1 MGTTPIAVEPLS
13 FSKIFL
19 LVLVERPHK
28 GVQKSWQS
36 KNRGL
41 PRFDIRTSLRD
52 KSEELINF
60 DKGRKPQLL
69 ACFQEDFQRP
79 QLSSARPSC
88 DALQSFYWWL
98 RAQALHSLTSLLLRG
113 DMLAFVVS
121 DRTIDKNGS
130 NRVALLDSYLRAL
143 VWMNAVRALHW

>member
-1 MGTTPIAVEPLS
+1 MNKAFMVSPPMGTTPIAVEPLS

-41 PRFDIRTSLRD
+41 PRFDIRTSFRD

-60 DKGRKPQLL
+60 DKGRKPLFL

-79 QLSSARPSC
+79 QLSSARPSF
-88 DALQSFYWWL
+88 DSL
-98 RAQALHSLTSLLLRG
+98 RSL
-113 DMLAFVVS
+113 
-121 DRTIDKNGS
+121 
-130 NRVALLDSYLRAL
+130 Y
-143 VWMNAVRALHW
+143 

>member
-1 MGTTPIAVEPLS
+1 MNKAFMVSPPMGTTSIAVEPLS
-13 FSKIFL
+13 FSKNFL

-28 GVQKSWQS
+28 GVQKSWQR

-41 PRFDIRTSLRD
+41 PRFDIRTYFRD

-60 DKGRKPQLL
+60 DKGRKPLFL

-88 DALQSFYWWL
+88 DALQSFY
-98 RAQALHSLTSLLLRG
+98 
-113 DMLAFVVS
+113 
-121 DRTIDKNGS
+121 
-130 NRVALLDSYLRAL
+130 
-143 VWMNAVRALHW
+143 

>member
-1 MGTTPIAVEPLS
+1 MNKAFMVSPPMGTTPIAVEPLS

-41 PRFDIRTSLRD
+41 PRFDIRTSFRD

-60 DKGRKPQLL
+60 DKGRKPLFL
-69 ACFQEDFQRP
+69 ACFRKISSV
-79 QLSSARPSC
+79 LSYRARDRLVTHSNHSIDGSEPKPSK
-88 DALQSFYWWL
+88 
-98 RAQALHSLTSLLLRG
+98 
-113 DMLAFVVS
+113 V
-121 DRTIDKNGS
+121 
-130 NRVALLDSYLRAL
+130 
-143 VWMNAVRALHW
+143 